1 MKHSNILK
9 GVMVG
14 AAALCL
20 ASCTEFL
27 NRPSEDSYNTSNFY
41 LNDEQCLQGVNYLY
55 NSPWYDFQRGFIKVG
70 EVMSGN
76 MYMSDSP
83 SYRNF
88 TTNATDEAL
97 MKMSYSLW
105 AVNGHANTVIKNIV
119 ESDGPS
125 QVIKNQAIGEALT
138 LKALAYFFMVRTFG
152 EVPIIHDNTSVIKDG
167 TYNDVYKVK
176 KENVY
181 DYIIY
186 TLETAMEL
194 LPKKTSGWDN
204 RIDYYCAEGLLA
216 KVYLTKAGISGSLNN
231 EDLTKAAQYAKDVID
246 HSGRSL
252 TPKYSDIFRLAP
264 ATYNQTGEPMISWM
278 WAADRNPWTQQNTLQ
293 SDLGMVGFS
302 ETGDLWGGWGGPSYD
317 LMLAFGTDPLKS
329 PAERK
334 LVDLDSRRHA
344 TIMMVGD
351 KYDYFWQDKGG
362 FDFLRFVYDKEY
374 GKGYETGTFQGP
386 CGGQNVKHLYG
397 DTYDHEQATGIKPGN
412 MCYQLPTHILRLAD
426 VYLIYAEASLLT
438 GNSAAALEYVNKVRE
453 RAYGSN
459 YETHGKLTSVTWE
472 DIWKERRLELAGEG
486 DRWYDFVRLS
496 YYNIADA
503 KAKILAQK
511 RNAVNSYGTAEKYYK
526 DKEWV
531 VDPSKTNYD
540 DATPKPNVTDAVFT
554 LPFPQEDV
562 VNNPHLMEEAQAV
575 DVRATYPYNF

>member
-1 MKHSNILK
+1 M
-9 GVMVG
+9 
-14 AAALCL
+14 CL
-20 ASCTEFL
+20 ASCADFL
-27 NRPSEDSYNTSNFY
+27 NRPSEDSYNTANFY

-76 MYMSDSP
+76 MYWGQSP
-83 SYRNF
+83 YLTF
-88 TTNATDEAL
+88 TTNATDVDL

-119 ESDGPS
+119 ASEGPS
-125 QVIKNQAIGEALT
+125 QAIKNQAIGEALT

-152 EVPIIHDNTSVIKDG
+152 EVPIIHDNTEVIKDG

-186 TLETAMEL
+186 TLETAMNL

-216 KVYLTKAGISGSLNN
+216 KVYLTKAGISGSLSND
-231 EDLTKAAQYAKDVID
+231 DLTKAAQYAKDVID
-246 HSGRSL
+246 NSGRSL
-252 TPKYSDIFRLAP
+252 TPKYSDVFRLAP

-278 WAADRNPWTQQNTLQ
+278 WAAGRDPWTQQNTLQ

-344 TIMMVGD
+344 TIMMAGD

-362 FDFLRFVYDKEY
+362 FDFLRFVYDAEY

-397 DTYDHEQATGIKPGN
+397 NTYDHEQATGIKPGN
-412 MCYQLPTHILRLAD
+412 MCYQLPTHILRLSD

-438 GNSAAALEYVNKVRE
+438 GNNAAALEYVNKVRE
-453 RAYGSN
+453 RAYGN
-459 YETHGKLTSVTWE
+459 NFEVYGKLTSVTWE

-486 DRWYDFVRLS
+486 DRWYDFVRRS
-496 YYNIADA
+496 YYDINGAMSE
-503 KAKILAQK
+503 ILAQK
-511 RNAVNSYGTAEKYYK
+511 RNVVNSYGTVTEKYWE
-526 DKEWV
+526 DGEWI
-531 VDPSKTNYD
+531 VDPAVTNYD
-540 DATPKPNVTDAVFT
+540 EATPKPNVSESIFT
-554 LPFPQEDV
+554 LPFPQEDI
-562 VNNPHLMEEAQAV
+562 VNNPHLMEDAQEV

>member
-1 MKHSNILK
+1 M
-9 GVMVG
+9 
-14 AAALCL
+14 CL

-76 MYMSDSP
+76 MYWGQSP
-83 SYRNF
+83 YLTF
-88 TTNATDEAL
+88 TTNATDEDL

-125 QVIKNQAIGEALT
+125 QAIKNQAIGEALT

-278 WAADRNPWTQQNTLQ
+278 WAAERNPWTQQNTLQ

-362 FDFLRFVYDKEY
+362 FDFLRFVYDAEY

-426 VYLIYAEASLLT
+426 VYLIYAEASYLT

-496 YYNIADA
+496 YYNMSDA

-511 RNAVNSYGTAEKYYK
+511 RNAVNSYGLVAEKYYK

-562 VNNPHLMEEAQAV
+562 VNNPHLMEEAQVV

>member
-1 MKHSNILK
+1 M
-9 GVMVG
+9 
-14 AAALCL
+14 CL

-76 MYMSDSP
+76 MYWGQSP
-83 SYRNF
+83 YLTF
-88 TTNATDEAL
+88 TTNATDEDL

-125 QVIKNQAIGEALT
+125 QAIKNQAIGEALT

-278 WAADRNPWTQQNTLQ
+278 WAAERNPWTQQNTLQ

-426 VYLIYAEASLLT
+426 VYLIYAEASYLT

-511 RNAVNSYGTAEKYYK
+511 RNAVNSYGLVAEKYYK